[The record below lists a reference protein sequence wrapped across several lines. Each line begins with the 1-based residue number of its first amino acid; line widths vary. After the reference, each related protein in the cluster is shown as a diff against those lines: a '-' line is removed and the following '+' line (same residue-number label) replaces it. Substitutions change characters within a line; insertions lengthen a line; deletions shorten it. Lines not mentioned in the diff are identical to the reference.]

1 MARNLKRKAPR
12 KMSKT
17 KKKQKNMSFIKKTA
31 LRAAAGTLGFIA
43 GNASGAVTGTQLANR
58 YIDYKNNQYSA
69 VAKHRS
75 KQVVSISREN
85 DLTIHKIPGYVFK
98 KKKEKLTKGL
108 GDYNYKSMSQRVLS
122 NLQGQQAY
130 GYVEPILHTNHL
142 AGDVSVAR
150 NDLVRFTDSLWN
162 MNPYSKSYGAANDI
176 HQNTGPDAFADG
188 DKLHVKSVDSTVG
201 IINLTKL
208 PVEISLYYM
217 TPISNIEY
225 DVDAVWS
232 QALQA
237 QTYGQKVKNAAQ
249 NIGVANFPNIKEAA
263 GYEERG
269 TWGNNPFSY
278 YEFKKKYR
286 CLRSQKFI
294 LQPGDQ
300 RHIKTNFVYNRTF
313 SRNEIFFNGTSWI
326 GNCTVIPYIIARSGM
341 VGFSSSDGGDTGE
354 VSYGAPKVGIIHT
367 QTIRMRALPL
377 TRQSVSRVLNCLVE
391 NDTADYQKVVDADD
405 DEKQEQGAA
414 AWHI

>member
-17 KKKQKNMSFIKKTA
+17 KKKQKTMSFLKRNG
-31 LRAAAGTLGFIA
+31 LRAAAGTLGYIA
-43 GNASGAVTGTQLANR
+43 GDVGGAVKGVQLANK
-58 YIDYKNNQYSA
+58 YIDYKNKSFTA
-69 VAKHRS
+69 TMRPRS

-98 KKKEKLTKGL
+98 KKKEPLTKGL

-130 GYVEPILHTNHL
+130 GWVEPILHSAHL
-142 AGDVSVAR
+142 SGDVSVAR

-162 MNPYSKSYGAANDI
+162 MNPYSKSYGAVNDI
-176 HQNTGPDAFADG
+176 HQITPPDYLSDG
-188 DKLHVKSVDSTVG
+188 DKLHVKSVDSIVG

-208 PVEISLYYM
+208 PVEITLYYM
-217 TPISNIEY
+217 TPVTNTDY
-225 DVDAVWS
+225 DVDAVWT

-237 QTYGQKVKNAAQ
+237 QTYGQKTKNAVQ
-249 NIGVANFPNIKEAA
+249 SMGVTNFPNIKEAA
-263 GYEERG
+263 GKEERG

-313 SRNEIFFNGTSWI
+313 SRNEIFFNGAEWI

-367 QTIRMRALPL
+367 QTIRMRALPV

-405 DEKQEQGAA
+405 DERQEQGAA